1 MTSAPIVYQ
10 ENEQDKLL
18 VLFLFVDM
26 ILSLLPTKT
35 HTGRHA
41 DLTDTELVTLALW
54 RFHSGFHDWKHAYL
68 CFLTHHRGEFP
79 RFPSYKNF
87 VMGINRVAVKA
98 LFVLGALM
106 YVARKDN
113 TLLKFIDASA
123 LPVCKNSRISTHRVM
138 KQFASRDKT
147 HQGWYYGM
155 KLHAVIDSIGNLLS
169 VRITTASVD
178 DRKPVVSM
186 LRGLFGQFVA
196 DGRYVSYPLKKLLF
210 TLGKD
215 FVTGVRNNMQQLMTN
230 AQHQLLKRRQWIEI
244 VYSQLKDR
252 LKMAISL
259 PRSVTGM
266 LAHYIYTLLAYQ
278 TFKVLS
284 F

>member
-1 MTSAPIVYQ
+1 M
-10 ENEQDKLL
+10 
-18 VLFLFVDM
+18 
-26 ILSLLPTKT
+26 
-35 HTGRHA
+35 
-41 DLTDTELVTLALW
+41 
-54 RFHSGFHDWKHAYL
+54 
-68 CFLTHHRGEFP
+68 
-79 RFPSYKNF
+79 
-87 VMGINRVAVKA
+87 
-98 LFVLGALM
+98 
-106 YVARKDN
+106 
-113 TLLKFIDASA
+113 
-123 LPVCKNSRISTHRVM
+123 
-138 KQFASRDKT
+138 
-147 HQGWYYGM
+147 
-155 KLHAVIDSIGNLLS
+155 
-169 VRITTASVD
+169 
-178 DRKPVVSM
+178 
-186 LRGLFGQFVA
+186 
-196 DGRYVSYPLKKLLF
+196 SYPLKKLLF